1 MVLAPQGIAP
11 NEGTYLVAIGSRTGE
26 EEAIQIVRINNPL
39 TSPSFELTFVLV
51 GDIDDRNGPL
61 PLAPQDGI
69 AAGIRKMID
78 VHLKQFG

>member
-1 MVLAPQGIAP
+1 MSAMVLAPQGIAP
-11 NEGTYLVAIGSRTGE
+11 NVGTYLVKIGSRTGE

-61 PLAPQDGI
+61 R
-69 AAGIRKMID
+69 IRKMID